1 MTAEQTAVRDAIVA
15 MFLETGEDVTV
26 KVIAAR
32 LGWTETKVRRHLTG
46 ASGFVVEGIQRHEEG
61 RVSHSKDYRGFEV
74 GAHKVF
80 VYGPTRAFLRG
91 MIKGGAL

>member
-15 MFLETGEDVTV
+15 MFLETGED
-26 KVIAAR
+26 
-32 LGWTETKVRRHLTG
+32 
-46 ASGFVVEGIQRHEEG
+46 G